1 MFKKVALVKS
11 NEWKKEKEWRMFF
24 NTSIQELNNERFSYV
39 YKKPSAL
46 YLGRKISELYQKVL
60 VEIAKEKSIPV
71 YKMDFN
77 EKNRTYNLRKIKYI
91 GE

>member
-1 MFKKVALVKS
+1 MGRI
-11 NEWKKEKEWRMFF
+11 EGF
-24 NTSIQELNNERFSYV
+24 NTFNLWIETL
-39 YKKPSAL
+39 KSAL